1 MYGNHQSMFLQLMAL
16 NLLLINR
23 MFASSCFAMSIV
35 LDYIAY
41 DRQNFHL
48 YHQHRYHIFPLGNHH
63 KHFLHFFDHDSF
75 YRISHWI
82 CFRSRAESSSPRP
95 TSNPARSATTAPCLS
110 SSHCCLSYLY
120 SPSLQLACAT
130 LRSESAV
137 GTSSASAYP

>member
-48 YHQHRYHIFPLGNHH
+48 YHQQRYHIFPLDNHH
-63 KHFLHFFDHDSF
+63 MHFLHFFDQLF
-75 YRISHWI
+75 YPHV
-82 CFRSRAESSSPRP
+82 F
-95 TSNPARSATTAPCLS
+95 ATTLF
-110 SSHCCLSYLY
+110 HFHIFTYIEI
-120 SPSLQLACAT
+120 
-130 LRSESAV
+130 SELIV
-137 GTSSASAYP
+137 KL